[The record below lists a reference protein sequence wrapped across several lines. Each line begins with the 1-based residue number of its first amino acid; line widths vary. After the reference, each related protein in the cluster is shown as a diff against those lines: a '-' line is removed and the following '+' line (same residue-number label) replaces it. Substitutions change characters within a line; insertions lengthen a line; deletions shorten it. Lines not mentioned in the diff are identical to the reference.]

1 MLRAARGRFARADL
15 GEEMS
20 MRRVILGMCLVA
32 MVASTAAAQEGK
44 RVALGVGITEH
55 SYSDGAFSQKNPGIS
70 FIYRLRLH
78 TTTKDGWSW
87 EPTAGLGWF
96 TADTQMPIGSLS
108 THLGRVRSRPFMG
121 GVSRSYRQGPMAIGF
136 SVQGGP
142 SFNHF
147 SPDNAAIQAA
157 YSAQPVLGT
166 LATYSVKTSTSFAL
180 KPEAGIYYDLGKRF
194 ALHGSLSYMY
204 NKPTA
209 ATTVNGTVTS
219 TKWNTS
225 HTNIQIGLVVGIF

>member
-1 MLRAARGRFARADL
+1 
-15 GEEMS
+15 
-20 MRRVILGMCLVA
+20 MRRVILGMGLVA
-32 MVASTAAAQEGK
+32 MVASAVSAQEGK
-44 RVALGVGITEH
+44 RVAVGVGITEH

-78 TTTKDGWSW
+78 TKTKDGWSW
-87 EPTAGLGWF
+87 EPTGGLGWF
-96 TADTQMPIGSLS
+96 TADTEMPIGTLS
-108 THLGRVRSRPFMG
+108 THIGRMRARPFLG
-121 GVSRSYRQGPMAIGF
+121 GVSRGYRQGPMALSF
-136 SVQGGP
+136 SVEGGP

-157 YSAQPVLGT
+157 YVAQPTLGILT
-166 LATYSVKTSTSFAL
+166 SYSVKTSTSFAL
-180 KPEAGIYYDLGKRF
+180 KPEAGLYYDLGKRF

-219 TKWNTS
+219 TKWNAS
-225 HTNIQIGLVVGIF
+225 HVNVQIGLVVGIF